1 MTRTEDPHPL
11 DVTARPSEY
20 QWPVELAEALRAI
33 EMPSGKSFTTVLE
46 ARRSARAVQRAPLP
60 VILNMLAFATTPR
73 FIKDG
78 DLLRRTRRPS
88 LSAGALHPLSVLLM
102 PGEEDLRLLRVNVDD
117 AVLEHI
123 SFPAGELVTV
133 IERSRELLPEARG
146 SLVALIADVSRP
158 AAAYERFASLVWRDA
173 GALLQTLALCSQAY
187 GLAFCPLGLLGNEI
201 VDALPDRANLVAV
214 GMAVVGIATNE

>member
-11 DVTARPSEY
+11 DETGRPSEY
-20 QWPVELAEALRAI
+20 QWPVESTEALPAI
-33 EMPSGKSFTTVLE
+33 EMPSGESFTSVLE
-46 ARRSARAVQRAPLP
+46 ARRSTRAVRCAPLA
-60 VILNMLAFATTPR
+60 VILNMLAFATTRR

-102 PGEEDLRLLRVNVDD
+102 PGAEDLRMLRVNVDD
-117 AVLEHI
+117 AALEHI

-158 AAAYERFASLVWRDA
+158 ATAYERFESLVWRDA

-201 VDALPDRANLVAV
+201 VDALPDRTNLVAV
-214 GMAVVGIATNE
+214 GMAVVGVATDE